1 MSFSG
6 GIWTVRASIMSLRY
20 GMYIVLYFVHLHVN
34 STVALTIIHKTTV
47 LENENVYGNKCNVL
61 FQVLEAFVT
70 R

>member
-47 LENENVYGNKCNVL
+47 LENENVL
-61 FQVLEAFVT
+61 MVT
-70 R
+70 TAMFCFKY